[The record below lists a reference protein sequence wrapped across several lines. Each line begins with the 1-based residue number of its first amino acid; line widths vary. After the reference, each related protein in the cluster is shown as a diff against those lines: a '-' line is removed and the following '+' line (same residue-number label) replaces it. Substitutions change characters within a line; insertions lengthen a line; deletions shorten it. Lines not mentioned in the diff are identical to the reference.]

1 MLIEEHYD
9 EIVDELWYI
18 HTDEAVRRQR
28 LAQNR
33 QYSDEK
39 TASIM
44 RGQLSEAEFRRH
56 CKVVITNNGDF
67 EDTYQQ
73 INKIMGEQA

>member
-1 MLIEEHYD
+1 
-9 EIVDELWYI
+9 
-18 HTDEAVRRQR
+18 
-28 LAQNR
+28 
-33 QYSDEK
+33 
-39 TASIM
+39 M

-56 CKVVITNNGDF
+56 CKVVITNNGDL

>member
-1 MLIEEHYD
+1 MNYG
-9 EIVDELWYI
+9 
-18 HTDEAVRRQR
+18 TDEAVRRQR

-56 CKVVITNNGDF
+56 CKVVITNNGDL